1 MIFVT
6 IAVITFSLPK
16 YYIFVF
22 LNFFISNIKSI
33 RDIKNISKKEN
44 IILIIECL
52 LIYVA
57 NYYVLL
63 SYNFNSYFTHG
74 FPLLFATFY
83 FLISKDK
90 KLLKIKNYILILR
103 IMAFSVLL
111 HIIFLF
117 IYNIIIEYPIL
128 RNGLILPNKYLFD
141 YITKGFT
148 KIPYS
153 KLIEERVGISYLYYK
168 LYLGLFLIS
177 NLILIQKKKNIFLN
191 IILILILIIG
201 ASYGSRSFVIFYFL
215 SILTII
221 LLKRTLLSLFF
232 LILSILII
240 WLQINFNNPSFKDT
254 YLKIFNI
261 SDEKIN
267 KINQEVIQA
276 PNKLNYTFTDIE
288 SFKNFNE
295 RIEPEEIKSFVSS
308 RIETIYGFY
317 ALITLHHGQKFE
329 NFFINKFPNGYF
341 LKHKFFSNDYLNFF
355 FLGNY
360 LSFFIFLYFNIKFI
374 YNIYLYY
381 LNKNKDL
388 FFFSLIYSFFFF
400 QFVFNVDNFY
410 LTEKTSFL
418 IFLLFINFS
427 KIKKYNK

>member
-6 IAVITFSLPK
+6 IALITFSFPK

-22 LNFFISNIKSI
+22 FNFFVSNIKN
-33 RDIKNISKKEN
+33 IKNIKNITKKEN

-63 SYNFNSYFTHG
+63 SYNVNFYLTHG
-74 FPLLFATFY
+74 FPLLFSTFY

-90 KLLKIKNYILILR
+90 KLSKIKNYILILK
-103 IMAFSVLL
+103 IMTFSVLL

-128 RNGLILPNKYLFD
+128 RNGLMLPNKFLIG
-141 YITKGFT
+141 YIVTGFT
-148 KIPYS
+148 KIPVTE
-153 KLIEERVGISYLYYK
+153 LILERVGISYLYYS
-168 LYLGLFLIS
+168 LYLSVFLIS
-177 NLILIQKKKNIFLN
+177 NLIIIRRKKNILLK

-201 ASYGSRSFVIFYFL
+201 TSYGSRGFVIFYFL
-215 SILTII
+215 SISAII
-221 LLKRTLLSLFF
+221 LLKRNLLSLFF
-232 LILSILII
+232 LVLSILII
-240 WLQINFNNPSFKDT
+240 WLQINFNNPLFRDT
-254 YLKIFNI
+254 YLKIFNM
-261 SDEKIN
+261 DAQKIN
-267 KINQEVIQA
+267 KTNQEIIKNS
-276 PNKLNYTFTDIE
+276 NKLNYFLTDIE

-295 RIEPEEIKSFVSS
+295 RTKSEEMKGFISS
-308 RIETIYGFY
+308 RIEVIYGFY

-341 LKHKFFSNDYLNFF
+341 VKQKFFSNDYLNFF
-355 FLGNY
+355 YLGNY

-374 YNIYLYY
+374 HNIYFNYVK
-381 LNKNKDL
+381 KNKDL
-388 FFFSLIYSFFFF
+388 VFFSLIYSFFFF
-400 QFVFNVDNFY
+400 QYVFGIDNFY
-410 LTEKTSFL
+410 LTDKASFL

-427 KIKKYNK
+427 KIKKV

>member
-6 IAVITFSLPK
+6 IALIAFSLPK

-22 LNFFISNIKSI
+22 FNFFISNIKNI
-33 RDIKNISKKEN
+33 KDIKNISKKEN

-52 LIYVA
+52 LIYIA

-63 SYNFNSYFTHG
+63 SYNVNLYLTHG
-74 FPLLFATFY
+74 FPLLFSTFY

-103 IMAFSVLL
+103 IMAFSALL

-128 RNGLILPNKYLFD
+128 RNGLILPNKFLFG
-141 YITKGFT
+141 YITNGFT

-153 KLIEERVGISYLYYK
+153 QLVMERAGISYLYYK
-168 LYLGLFLIS
+168 LYLSLFLVS

-191 IILILILIIG
+191 IILILILIVG
-201 ASYGSRSFVIFYFL
+201 SSYGSRGFVIFYFL
-215 SILTII
+215 SMSAII
-221 LLKRTLLSLFF
+221 LLKRTFLSLFF
-232 LILSILII
+232 LILTVLVI
-240 WLQINFNNPSFKDT
+240 WLQINFNNPLFKDT
-254 YLKIFNI
+254 YLKIFNM
-261 SDEKIN
+261 SATKIN
-267 KINQEVIQA
+267 NINQEIITN
-276 PNKLNYTFTDIE
+276 PNELNYTFTDIE
-288 SFKNFNE
+288 SFKSFND
-295 RIEPEEIKSFVSS
+295 RVTPEELQSFISS

-317 ALITLHHGQKFE
+317 ALITLHHGQQFE

-374 YNIYLYY
+374 FKIYSNYS
-381 LNKNKDL
+381 KKSKDL
-388 FFFSLIYSFFFF
+388 VFFSLIYSFFFF
-400 QFVFNVDNFY
+400 QYVFSVDNFY
-410 LTEKTSFL
+410 LTDKASFL

-427 KIKKYNK
+427 KIRS

>member
-6 IAVITFSLPK
+6 IALITFSLPK

-22 LNFFISNIKSI
+22 FNFFVSNLKNIK
-33 RDIKNISKKEN
+33 DIKNITKKEN

-52 LIYVA
+52 LIYIA

-63 SYNFNSYFTHG
+63 SYNVNFYLTHG

-90 KLLKIKNYILILR
+90 KLLKIKNYILILK
-103 IMAFSVLL
+103 IMTFSALL
-111 HIIFLF
+111 HIISLF

-128 RNGLILPNKYLFD
+128 RNGLILPNKYLLDF
-141 YITKGFT
+141 ILNGFT
-148 KIPYS
+148 KIPIT
-153 KLIEERVGISYLYYK
+153 KLILDRVGISYLYYT
-168 LYLGLFLIS
+168 LYLSVFLIF

-201 ASYGSRSFVIFYFL
+201 TSYGSRSFVIFYFL
-215 SILTII
+215 SISAII
-221 LLKRTLLSLFF
+221 LLKRNFLNLFF

-240 WLQINFNNPSFKDT
+240 WLDINFNNPSFRDT
-254 YLKIFNI
+254 YLKIFNM
-261 SDEKIN
+261 DQQKIN
-267 KINQEVIQA
+267 RINQEIIKN
-276 PNKLNYTFTDIE
+276 PNKFNYLLTDIE

-295 RIEPEEIKSFVSS
+295 RTKPQEMKEFIGS
-308 RIETIYGFY
+308 RIEIIYGFY
-317 ALITLHHGQKFE
+317 ALITLHHGQQFE

-341 LKHKFFSNDYLNFF
+341 MKQKFFSNDYLNFF
-355 FLGNY
+355 YLGNY

-374 YNIYLYY
+374 YNIYCNYIK
-381 LNKNKDL
+381 KNKDL
-388 FFFSLIYSFFFF
+388 VFFSLIYSFFFF
-400 QFVFNVDNFY
+400 QYVFSIDNFY
-410 LTEKTSFL
+410 LTDKASFL

-427 KIKKYNK
+427 KIKKV